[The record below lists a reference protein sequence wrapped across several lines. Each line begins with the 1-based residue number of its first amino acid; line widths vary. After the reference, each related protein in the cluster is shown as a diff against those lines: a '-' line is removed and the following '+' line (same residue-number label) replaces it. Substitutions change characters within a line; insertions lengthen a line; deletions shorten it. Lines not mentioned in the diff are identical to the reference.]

1 MTKSLEELLATNQP
15 AFISPEKGMPNAF
28 RAGSIKKDGVL
39 TAATG
44 AKPAAFDPTHD
55 NLLKDRGYDPAEW
68 RITSVTDSEWDV
80 QTKAGPDTFQ
90 AFKFTAVPRGAGE
103 AEAPDIDEL
112 LATINAPRYMA
123 ASGPRYLAEREAAI
137 GDGAWVHALGD
148 LQLFK
153 IDGDGVEGTVRR
165 VLASIDAGVQ
175 QYLIAVARPA
185 HVHIAWLG
193 DCIEGFVSQGGKNA
207 WRTNGTITEQVRL
220 LRRIMLYAID
230 AYAPFC
236 QRLTVVS
243 VPGNHDEARRHP
255 VNTRSDDSWAVDALV
270 AVSDAIALNPDK
282 YSHVECYVPGVD
294 EQDVTMEIGG
304 KIVTHLHGHQF
315 RIGKE
320 WDYWKGQAFGGQQ
333 SGLAKLMLYGHQHHF
348 SMDSKGDRLR
358 VCVPALEQESTWWKH
373 KTGEVGAPGGL
384 VFTIIDGS
392 PSGFT
397 VL

>member
-15 AFISPEKGMPNAF
+15 AFISPEKGMPSAF

-44 AKPAAFDPTHD
+44 AKSAAFDPTHD
-55 NLLKDRGYDPAEW
+55 NLLRDRGYDPAEW

-80 QTKAGPDTFQ
+80 QTKSGPDTFQ

-112 LATINAPRYMA
+112 I
-123 ASGPRYLAEREAAI
+123 AI
-137 GDGAWVHALGD
+137 VNEEPLPTFTQLPDAKVDRAWVHALGD
-148 LQLFK
+148 LQLGK
-153 IDGDGVEGTVRR
+153 VDGDGVEGTLRR

-175 QYLIAVARPA
+175 QYLSKPARPS
-185 HVHIAWLG
+185 HVHVAWLG
-193 DCIEGFVSQGGKNA
+193 DCLEGNVSQGGRNM
-207 WRTNGTITEQVRL
+207 WRTTNTVTEQVRL

-230 AYAPFC
+230 AYAPHC
-236 QRLTVVS
+236 QRMTVVS
-243 VPGNHDEARRHP
+243 VPGNHDEAMRLP
-255 VNTRSDDSWAVDALV
+255 VNTRSDDSWAIDALV
-270 AVSDAIALNPDK
+270 AVSDAIELNPAK
-282 YSHVECYVPGVD
+282 YGHVECYVPGND
-294 EQDVTMEIGG
+294 EQDVTLEIGG
-304 KIVTHLHGHQF
+304 LVTTHIHGHQY
-315 RIGKE
+315 RMGKE
-320 WDYWKGQAFGGQQ
+320 WDWWKGQAFGGRQA
-333 SGLAKLMLYGHQHHF
+333 GLAKLLLYGHQHHF
-348 SMDSKGDRLR
+348 QIDAKGDRLR
-358 VCVPALEQESTWWKH
+358 VCVPALESESTWWVH

>member
-1 MTKSLEELLATNQP
+1 MTKTLEELLATNQP
-15 AFISPEKGMPNAF
+15 AFITPEQGMPRAF
-28 RAGSIKKDGVL
+28 RAGSVKKDGVL

-44 AKPAAFDPTHD
+44 AKPSDFEATHE

-80 QTKAGPDTFQ
+80 QTKTGPTQFQ

-103 AEAPDIDEL
+103 AERPDIEEL
-112 LATINAPRYMA
+112 LAIVNAPTKSAVGLVESGNA
-123 ASGPRYLAEREAAI
+123 AWI
-137 GDGAWVHALGD
+137 HALGD

-153 IDGDGVEGTVRR
+153 VDGDGVEGTLRR
-165 VLASIDAGVQ
+165 VLASIDEGVQ
-175 QYLIAVARPA
+175 QLRWRTLRPA

-207 WRTNGTITEQVRL
+207 WRTNGTVTEQVRL

-230 AYAPFC
+230 AYAPYC
-236 QRLTVVS
+236 KRLTVVS
-243 VPGNHDEARRHP
+243 VPGNHDEAMRHP
-255 VNTRSDDSWAVDALV
+255 VNTRSDDSWAIDALV
-270 AVSDAIALNPDK
+270 AVSDAIELNRDK
-282 YSHVECYVPGVD
+282 YGHVECYVPGND
-294 EQDVTMEIGG
+294 QQDVTLEIGG
-304 KIVTHLHGHQF
+304 LVTTHVHGHQY

-320 WDYWKGQAFGGQQ
+320 WDWWKGQAFGGQQ
-333 SGLAKLMLYGHQHHF
+333 AGLAKLLLYGHQHHF
-348 SMDSKGDRLR
+348 SIDSKGDRLR
-358 VCVPALEQESTWWKH
+358 VCVPALEAESTWWKH

-384 VFTIIDGS
+384 VFTIIDGA

>member
-1 MTKSLEELLATNQP
+1 MTKTLEELLETNQP
-15 AFISPEKGMPNAF
+15 AFITPEKGMPRAF

-44 AKPAAFDPTHD
+44 AKPADFNASHD

-68 RITSVTDSEWDV
+68 RVTSVTDSEWDV
-80 QTKAGPDTFQ
+80 QTKAGPDTFF
-90 AFKFTAVPRGAGE
+90 AFKFTAVPRGAGG
-103 AEAPDIDEL
+103 AEAPDIEEL
-112 LATINAPRYMA
+112 LAVVNEPIRADFGRPV
-123 ASGPRYLAEREAAI
+123 RE
-137 GDGAWVHALGD
+137 GAWVHALGD

-153 IDGDGVEGTVRR
+153 IDGDGVEGTTRR
-165 VLASIDAGVQ
+165 VLASIDAGVA
-175 QYLIAVARPA
+175 QYLSAHDHLA

-230 AYAPFC
+230 AYAPYC

-243 VPGNHDEARRHP
+243 VPGNHDEAMRMP
-255 VNTRSDDSWAVDALV
+255 VSTRSDDSWAVDALV

-282 YSHVECYVPGVD
+282 YGHVECFVPGPD
-294 EQDVTMEIGG
+294 QQDVTLEVGG
-304 KIVTHLHGHQF
+304 QIVTHLHGHQF
-315 RIGKE
+315 RLGRE
-320 WDYWKGQAFGGQQ
+320 WEWWKGQAFGSQQ
-333 SGLAKLMLYGHQHHF
+333 AGLAKLMLYGHQHHF
-348 SMDSKGDRLR
+348 QIDAKGDRLR
-358 VCVPALEQESTWWKH
+358 VCVPALESESTWWKH

-384 VFTIIDGS
+384 VFTIIDGA

-397 VL
+397 VI

>member
-1 MTKSLEELLATNQP
+1 MTKTLEELLATNQP
-15 AFISPEKGMPNAF
+15 AFITPEQGMPRAF
-28 RAGSIKKDGVL
+28 RAGSVKKDGVL

-44 AKPAAFDPTHD
+44 AKPSDFEATHE

-80 QTKAGPDTFQ
+80 QTKAGPTQFQ
-90 AFKFTAVPRGAGE
+90 AFKFTAVPRLAGE
-103 AEAPDIDEL
+103 AERPDIEEL
-112 LATINAPRYMA
+112 LAIVNAPPA
-123 ASGPRYLAEREAAI
+123 HKKPAGYLPP
-137 GDGAWVHALGD
+137 GAWVHALGD

-153 IDGDGVEGTVRR
+153 VDGDGVEGTLRR
-165 VLASIDAGVQ
+165 VLASIDAGLDL
-175 QYLIAVARPA
+175 YLQGESRA

-207 WRTNGTITEQVRL
+207 WRTNGTVTEQVRL

-230 AYAPFC
+230 AYAPYC

-243 VPGNHDEARRHP
+243 VPGNHDEAMRHP
-255 VNTRSDDSWAVDALV
+255 VNTRSDDSWAIDALV
-270 AVSDAIALNPDK
+270 AVSDAIELNPDK
-282 YSHVECYVPGVD
+282 YGHVECYVPGND
-294 EQDVTMEIGG
+294 QQDVTLEIGG
-304 KIVTHLHGHQF
+304 LVTTHVHGHQY

-320 WDYWKGQAFGGQQ
+320 WDWWKGQAFGGQQ
-333 SGLAKLMLYGHQHHF
+333 AGLAKLLLYGHQHHF
-348 SMDSKGDRLR
+348 SIDSKGDRLR
-358 VCVPALEQESTWWKH
+358 VCVPALEEESTWWKH

-384 VFTIIDGS
+384 VFTIIDGA

>member
-1 MTKSLEELLATNQP
+1 MTKTLEELLATNQSP
-15 AFISPEKGMPNAF
+15 FILAEKGMPTAF
-28 RAGSIKKDGVL
+28 RAGSIRKDGVL

-44 AKPAAFDPTHD
+44 AKPSDFEATHD
-55 NLLKDRGYDPAEW
+55 NLLQDRGYDPAEW

-80 QTKAGPDTFQ
+80 QTKTGPDTFQ
-90 AFKFTAVPRGAGE
+90 AFKFTAVPRVAGE
-103 AEAPDIDEL
+103 AEAPDISEL
-112 LATINAPRYMA
+112 LAIVNEPRKRMVQPKEQA
-123 ASGPRYLAEREAAI
+123 V
-137 GDGAWVHALGD
+137 AWVHALGD

-153 IDGDGVEGTVRR
+153 IDGDGVEGTLRR
-165 VLASIDAGVQ
+165 VLASIDDGVH
-175 QYLIAVARPA
+175 QYQMNGLDGA

-207 WRTNGTITEQVRL
+207 WRTNGTLTEQVRL

-230 AYAPFC
+230 AYAPFAS
-236 QRLTVVS
+236 RLTVVS
-243 VPGNHDEARRHP
+243 VPGNHDEAMRMP
-255 VNTRSDDSWAVDALV
+255 VSTRSDDSWAVDALV

-282 YSHVECYVPGVD
+282 YSHVECFVPGND
-294 EQDVTMEIGG
+294 QQDVTMEVGG
-304 KIVTHLHGHQF
+304 LVTTHIHGHQY

-320 WDYWKGQAFGGQQ
+320 WEWWKGQAFGGQQ
-333 SGLAKLMLYGHQHHF
+333 AGLAKLLLYGHQHHF
-348 SMDSKGDRLR
+348 QIDAKGDRLR

-384 VFTIIDGS
+384 VFTIIDGA

>member
-1 MTKSLEELLATNQP
+1 MTKTLEELLATNQP
-15 AFISPEKGMPNAF
+15 AFITPEKGMPRAF

-44 AKPAAFDPTHD
+44 AKPADFNPSHD

-80 QTKAGPDTFQ
+80 QTKAGPDTFY
-90 AFKFTAVPRGAGE
+90 AFKFTAVPKGAGE
-103 AEAPDIDEL
+103 AERPDIEEL
-112 LATINAPRYMA
+112 LAIVNAPND
-123 ASGPRYLAEREAAI
+123 PEVVYL
-137 GDGAWVHALGD
+137 GDRAGSWVHALGD

-153 IDGDGVEGTVRR
+153 MDGDGVEGTLQR
-165 VLASIDAGVQ
+165 VLASIDAGVVR
-175 QYLIAVARPA
+175 YLEDRNYLE

-193 DCIEGFVSQGGKNA
+193 DCVEGFVSQGGKNA

-230 AYAPFC
+230 AYAPYC
-236 QRLTVVS
+236 KRLTVVS
-243 VPGNHDEARRHP
+243 VPGNHDEAMRHP
-255 VNTRSDDSWAVDALV
+255 VNTRSDDSWAIDALV

-282 YSHVECYVPGVD
+282 YGHVECFVPGPD
-294 EQDVTMEIGG
+294 EQDVTLEVGG

-315 RIGKE
+315 RIGRE
-320 WDYWKGQAFGGQQ
+320 WDFWKGQAFGGQQ
-333 SGLAKLMLYGHQHHF
+333 AGLAKLMLYGHQHHF
-348 SMDSKGDRLR
+348 SIDSKGDRLR
-358 VCVPALEQESTWWKH
+358 VCVPALESESTWWKH

-384 VFTIIDGS
+384 VFTIVDGA

>member
-1 MTKSLEELLATNQP
+1 MTLTLEELLATNQSP
-15 AFISPEKGMPNAF
+15 FILAEKGMPTAF
-28 RAGSIKKDGVL
+28 RAGSVKKDGVL

-44 AKPAAFDPTHD
+44 AKPAAFDATHD
-55 NLLKDRGYDPAEW
+55 NLLQDRGYDPAEW

-80 QTKAGPDTFQ
+80 QTKEGPDRFY

-103 AEAPDIDEL
+103 VEAPNIDEL
-112 LATINAPRYMA
+112 IAIVNDEPLPVQIAR
-123 ASGPRYLAEREAAI
+123 AEQRA
-137 GDGAWVHALGD
+137 DKAWVHALGD

-153 IDGDGVEGTVRR
+153 IDGDGVEGTLRR
-165 VLASIDAGVQ
+165 VLASIDAGVYA
-175 QYLIAVARPA
+175 YLERPSSRPA

-207 WRTNGTITEQVRL
+207 WRTNGTLTEQVRL

-230 AYAPFC
+230 AYAPYC

-243 VPGNHDEARRHP
+243 VPGNHDEAMRMP

-282 YSHVECYVPGVD
+282 YSHVECYVPGND
-294 EQDVTMEIGG
+294 EQGVTLEIGG
-304 KIVTHLHGHQF
+304 LVTTHIHGHQY

-320 WDYWKGQAFGGQQ
+320 WEWWKGQAFGGQQ
-333 SGLAKLMLYGHQHHF
+333 AGLAKLLLYGHQHHF
-348 SMDSKGDRLR
+348 QIDAKGDRLR
-358 VCVPALEQESTWWKH
+358 VCVPALEMESTWWKH

-384 VFTIIDGS
+384 VFTIIDGA

>member
-1 MTKSLEELLATNQP
+1 MTKTLEELLETNQP
-15 AFISPEKGMPNAF
+15 AFISPEKGMPRAF

-39 TAATG
+39 TATTG
-44 AKPAAFDPTHD
+44 AKPAGFDPTHD
-55 NLLKDRGYDPAEW
+55 NLLQDRGYDPAEW
-68 RITSVTDSEWDV
+68 RITSLTDSEWDV
-80 QTKAGPDTFQ
+80 QTKAGTDTFY

-103 AEAPDIDEL
+103 AEAPNIDEL
-112 LATINAPRYMA
+112 IAVVSEPRDITEQQF
-123 ASGPRYLAEREAAI
+123 SIDEADFPKA
-137 GDGAWVHALGD
+137 AWVHALGD

-153 IDGDGVEGTVRR
+153 IDGDGVEGTIRR
-165 VLASIDAGVQ
+165 VLASIDAGAL
-175 QYLIAVARPA
+175 QYQLARMEGS

-230 AYAPFC
+230 AYAPYC
-236 QRLTVVS
+236 KRLTVVS
-243 VPGNHDEARRHP
+243 VPGNHDEAMRHP

-282 YSHVECYVPGVD
+282 YGHVECYVPGVD
-294 EQDVTMEIGG
+294 EQDVTLEIGG

-315 RIGKE
+315 RIGRE
-320 WDYWKGQAFGGQQ
+320 WDWWKGQAFGGQQ
-333 SGLAKLMLYGHQHHF
+333 AGLAKLMLYGHQHHF
-348 SMDSKGDRLR
+348 SVDSKGDRLR

-384 VFTIIDGS
+384 VFTIIDGA

>member
-15 AFISPEKGMPNAF
+15 AFITPEQGMPRAF

-44 AKPAAFDPTHD
+44 AKPSDFEATHE

-80 QTKAGPDTFQ
+80 QTKTGPTQFQ

-103 AEAPDIDEL
+103 AERPDIEDL
-112 LATINAPRYMA
+112 LAVVNTPRVRVEGKRA
-123 ASGPRYLAEREAAI
+123 TE
-137 GDGAWVHALGD
+137 GAWVHGLGD

-153 IDGDGVEGTVRR
+153 MDGDGIEGTLRR
-165 VLASIDAGVQ
+165 VLASIDAGVA
-175 QYLIAVARPA
+175 QYLQLHDHLA
-185 HVHIAWLG
+185 HVHVAWLG
-193 DCIEGFVSQGGKNA
+193 DCVEGFVSQGGKNA

-230 AYAPFC
+230 AYAPYC
-236 QRLTVVS
+236 KRLTVVS
-243 VPGNHDEARRHP
+243 VPGNHDEAMRHP
-255 VNTRSDDSWAVDALV
+255 VSTRSDDSWAIDALV
-270 AVSDAIALNPDK
+270 AVSDAITLNPDK
-282 YSHVECYVPGVD
+282 YGHVECFVPGPD
-294 EQDVTMEIGG
+294 EQDVTLEIGG

-320 WDYWKGQAFGGQQ
+320 WDFWKGQAFGGQQ
-333 SGLAKLMLYGHQHHF
+333 AGLAKLMLYGHQHHF
-348 SMDSKGDRLR
+348 SLDSKGDRLR
-358 VCVPALEQESTWWKH
+358 VCVPALESESTWWRH

-384 VFTIIDGS
+384 VFTIIDGA
-392 PSGFT
+392 PAGFT

>member
-1 MTKSLEELLATNQP
+1 MTKTLEELLATNQSP
-15 AFISPEKGMPNAF
+15 FIVAEKGMPATF

-44 AKPAAFDPTHD
+44 AKPAAFEATHD
-55 NLLKDRGYDPAEW
+55 NLLLDRGYDPAEW

-80 QTKAGPDTFQ
+80 QTKAGTDTFQ

-103 AEAPDIDEL
+103 AERPNIDDL
-112 LATINAPRYMA
+112 LAIVNEPPQWRV
-123 ASGPRYLAEREAAI
+123 SHVSE

-153 IDGDGVEGTVRR
+153 IDGDGVEGTLRR
-165 VLASIDAGVQ
+165 VLASINRGVHR
-175 QYLIAVARPA
+175 YINDKDRPA
-185 HVHIAWLG
+185 HVHVAWLG

-207 WRTNGTITEQVRL
+207 WRTNGTLTEQVRL

-230 AYAPFC
+230 AYAPYC

-243 VPGNHDEARRHP
+243 VPGNHDEAMRMP
-255 VNTRSDDSWAVDALV
+255 VSTRSDDSWAVDALV
-270 AVSDAIALNPDK
+270 AVSDAIALNPEK
-282 YSHVECYVPGVD
+282 YGHVECFVPGPD
-294 EQDVTMEIGG
+294 EQDVTMEVGG
-304 KIVTHLHGHQF
+304 KIVAHLHGHQF

-320 WDYWKGQAFGGQQ
+320 WDFWKGQAFGGQQ
-333 SGLAKLMLYGHQHHF
+333 AGLAKLMLYGHQHHF

-358 VCVPALEQESTWWKH
+358 VCVPALESESTWWKH

-384 VFTIIDGS
+384 VFSIIDGA

>member
-1 MTKSLEELLATNQP
+1 MTKTLEELLETNQP
-15 AFISPEKGMPNAF
+15 AFISPEKGMPRAF

-44 AKPAAFDPTHD
+44 AKPADFEPTHD
-55 NLLKDRGYDPAEW
+55 NLLQDRGYNPAEW
-68 RITSVTDSEWDV
+68 RITSLTDSEWDV
-80 QTKAGPDTFQ
+80 QTKAGPDTFY
-90 AFKFTAVPRGAGE
+90 AFKFTAVPRGADE
-103 AEAPDIDEL
+103 AEAPDISEL
-112 LATINAPRYMA
+112 LAIVNEPRARDAWPVHEAISPNA
-123 ASGPRYLAEREAAI
+123 
-137 GDGAWVHALGD
+137 AWIHALGD

-153 IDGDGVEGTVRR
+153 MDGDGVEGTLRR
-165 VLASIDAGVQ
+165 VLASIDEGVT
-175 QYLIAVARPA
+175 QYRDALMRPS

-230 AYAPFC
+230 TYAPYC

-243 VPGNHDEARRHP
+243 VPGNHDEAMRHP

-282 YSHVECYVPGVD
+282 YGHVECYVPGND
-294 EQDVTMEIGG
+294 EQDVTLEVGG

-315 RIGKE
+315 RIGRE
-320 WDYWKGQAFGGQQ
+320 WQWWQGQAFGGQQ
-333 SGLAKLMLYGHQHHF
+333 AGLAKMMLYGHQHHF
-348 SMDSKGDRLR
+348 QIDSKGDRLR
-358 VCVPALEQESTWWKH
+358 VCVPALESESTWWKH

-384 VFTIIDGS
+384 VFTIIDGA